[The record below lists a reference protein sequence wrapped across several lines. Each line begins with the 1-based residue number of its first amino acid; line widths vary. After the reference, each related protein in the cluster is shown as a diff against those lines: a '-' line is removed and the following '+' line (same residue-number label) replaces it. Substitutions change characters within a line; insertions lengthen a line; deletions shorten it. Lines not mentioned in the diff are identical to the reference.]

1 VNVFELYNS
10 TYLHN
15 SASVE
20 CFSELLNHPS
30 CRNTNKRGVGTITW
44 WTLIKIQTIFAC
56 TPQVMSSVN
65 LYCFA
70 ILFSTS

>member
-10 TYLHN
+10 IYLHN

-30 CRNTNKRGVGTITW
+30 CRNTNKRRVGTITW
-44 WTLIKIQTIFAC
+44 
-56 TPQVMSSVN
+56 
-65 LYCFA
+65 
-70 ILFSTS
+70 